1 MASESKHLRCAI
13 YTRKSTEHVLGAGVQ
28 FAGRPTG
35 RLRGIPGHQHRNDV
49 QGFRSFGTSPQSVT
63 LPDTVTALWGGNSQG
78 KTSLAEALERVQRR
92 RLGKFPGGFTFLVL
106 HRGSRK
112 ECAEVEKRY
121 RPTED
126 IGWNTSKGGGRWRG
140 LSDTDNP
147 QENANMKR
155 FDVPVRCIEPAG
167 IEPVTVTVFSG
178 SKQGA
183 REAATEKMK
192 DKYLRHQNL
201 ETKWVVAGEPV
212 EGRSGLPRITEAR
225 T

>member
-1 MASESKHLRCAI
+1 
-13 YTRKSTEHVLGAGVQ
+13 
-28 FAGRPTG
+28 
-35 RLRGIPGHQHRNDV
+35 
-49 QGFRSFGTSPQSVT
+49 
-63 LPDTVTALWGGNSQG
+63 
-78 KTSLAEALERVQRR
+78 
-92 RLGKFPGGFTFLVL
+92 LGKFPGGFTFVVL

-126 IGWNTSKGGGRWRG
+126 IGWNTSKGSGRWRG
-140 LSDTDNP
+140 LSNTDNP

-212 EGRSGLPRITEAR
+212 EG
-225 T
+225 

>member
-1 MASESKHLRCAI
+1 MPANHDDPCVLYYISDATCTDPYQHGYIGITKNEKLR
-13 YTRKSTEHVLGAGVQ
+13 
-28 FAGRPTG
+28 
-35 RLRGIPGHQHRNDV
+35 
-49 QGFRSFGTSPQSVT
+49 
-63 LPDTVTALWGGNSQG
+63 
-78 KTSLAEALERVQRR
+78 ERAHR
-92 RLGKFPGGFTFLVL
+92 RLGKFPGGFTFVVL

-140 LSDTDNP
+140 LSNTDNP

-212 EGRSGLPRITEAR
+212 EG
-225 T
+225 